1 MPFTGRLGVMF
12 SILLCA
18 SMGMAQQGVAV
29 PAAVVSPPPSHRI
42 TLDVVVTP
50 KHGGAPISGLTAADF
65 TVLDNKAPQKVT
77 TFSAVGGGE
86 SQIEVVLV
94 IDAVNAWYQ
103 TVSYER
109 GEIDRFL
116 QANGGHLEY
125 PTQLAILTDTNTQI
139 QNGFTKD
146 GNALST
152 SLDKLEVGLR
162 SIRRSSGVYGA
173 GERMGLSIRALQMLT
188 ARESMF
194 PGRKIILW
202 ISPGWPLLSSPWIHM
217 SDREQRGTFQT
228 ITALSTA
235 LRQARI
241 TLYSIDPLGMTDA
254 GSGHILAYQSFLK
267 GVRKQQNAQF
277 GNLSLQVLAAQS
289 GGQVLNSSN
298 DVAALL
304 EKAMKDTAAYYEVS
318 FDTVTDEPDTYHAL
332 EIKVDKPGLV
342 ARTRTGYYSR

>member
-1 MPFTGRLGVMF
+1 MLFTGRLSVMF

-18 SMGMAQQGVAV
+18 SMGLAQQKVTA
-29 PAAVVSPPPSHRI
+29 PAAVASPSPSHRI
-42 TLDVVVTP
+42 TLDVVVTS
-50 KHGGAPISGLTAADF
+50 KRGGTPISGLTAADF
-65 TVLDNKAPQKVT
+65 TVLDNKAPRKIT

-94 IDAVNAWYQ
+94 IDAVNAWYR
-103 TVSYER
+103 TVAFER
-109 GEIDRFL
+109 GEIERFL

-125 PTQLAILTDTNTQI
+125 PTQLAIFTDTNTQI

-146 GNALST
+146 GNALSA

-173 GERMGLSIRALQMLT
+173 SERMGLSIKALEMLS
-188 ARESMF
+188 AREAMF

-217 SDREQRGTFQT
+217 SDREQRSTFDT
-228 ITALSTA
+228 IAALSNA

-254 GSGHILAYQSFLK
+254 GTLNISAYQNFRK
-267 GVRKQQNAQF
+267 GVRKPHDAQF
-277 GNLSLQVLAAQS
+277 GNLALQVLAEQS
-289 GGQVLNSSN
+289 GGQALNSSN
-298 DVAALL
+298 DVTKLL
-304 EKAMKDTAAYYEVS
+304 EKAMNDMGAYYEFS
-318 FDTVTDEPDTYHAL
+318 FDAATDEPETYHAL
-332 EIKVDKPGLV
+332 EVKLDKPGLV
-342 ARTRTGYYSR
+342 ARTRAGYYSR